1 MNEIII
7 FSLFLLFVTVVLML
21 DMGVFNRKHDK
32 VTFREAWTWTL
43 VWVGLSVCFYFFLL
57 YKGDLLHGINTK
69 EDVVARIEHAEHPI
83 NVTDLTFDKAL
94 DVYRSNLALEYITG
108 YLIEYSLSIDNI
120 FVFILIFTAFGVDR
134 RYYKRVLMFGIVG
147 AIVLRLIF
155 IFAGA
160 ALIHRFHWVL
170 YIFGFFLIYTGVNMF
185 LKRNRDGRI
194 EPQNHPVV
202 KFASKYFAVYPRF
215 VRDHFFI
222 RQKKKLYITPL
233 FLVLLVI
240 EFSDVIFAV
249 DSIPAIFSV
258 TKDPYIVFF
267 SNIFAILGLRS
278 LFFLVM
284 NFINLFHYLRIGLSV
299 LLVFIGVKM
308 LLDII
313 HIKLATPVSLIVIIS
328 ILLVSMLASIVFPK
342 KKEVIKNG

>member
-1 MNEIII
+1 
-7 FSLFLLFVTVVLML
+7 
-21 DMGVFNRKHDK
+21 MGVFSRKHDK
-32 VTFREAWTWTL
+32 VTFREASVWTL

-57 YKGDLLHGINTK
+57 YRGDLLHGIRTQ
-69 EDVVARIEHAEHPI
+69 EDIVARIDRAEHPI
-83 NVTDLTFDKAL
+83 NIANLTFDEAL

-108 YLIEYSLSIDNI
+108 YLIEYSLSVDNI

-134 RYYKRVLMFGIVG
+134 RYYKRVLMYGIVG
-147 AIVLRLIF
+147 AVVLRLIF

-160 ALIHRFHWVL
+160 ALIHRFHWIL
-170 YIFGFFLIYTGVNMF
+170 YAFGFFLIYTGVNMF
-185 LKRNRDGRI
+185 LKRNRERRI
-194 EPQNHPVV
+194 EAQNHPVV
-202 KFASKYFAVYPRF
+202 KFASRYFAVYPRYVRNHFF
-215 VRDHFFI
+215 VRQRRKF
-222 RQKKKLYITPL
+222 YITPL
-233 FLVLLVI
+233 FLVLLI
-240 EFSDVIFAV
+240 LEFSDVIFAV

-308 LLDII
+308 LLDIF
-313 HIKLATPVSLIVIIS
+313 HIVLPTPVSLIVIIS
-328 ILLVSMLASIVFPK
+328 ILLVSMLASIIFPK
-342 KKEVIKNG
+342 KKELVKNG